1 MTAMTANDTSIDAR
15 DWSLL
20 GLLSVLWG
28 GSFFFNGV
36 VLKELPPLTVVFL
49 RVALAAIML
58 LPLLRLYRVR
68 FPNGLSGWAPFI
80 AIGLLN
86 NVLPFSLIVVGQT
99 YIPSGLASIL
109 NATTP
114 LFTVVVMAVAGEEKL
129 HARRIAGVVAG
140 LIGVI
145 ILQGGGF
152 GLESGQGLGILLCL
166 AAAFSYGL
174 SALLAR
180 RLLSNSPPLGTA
192 TFQMLASAAM
202 MTVVA
207 GLVERPWQ
215 LPMPGATTWLAV
227 IGLAALSTA
236 LAYIVFF
243 QILRRSGATNVM
255 LVTLLIPVTAILLGV
270 LVLGEQISPREIAG
284 ALVIGSA
291 LLVIDGR
298 VLKIPSA
305 RRVTRGRDFQAA
317 YQPENLPLSR
327 SPPCQ
332 AAVTV
337 PSSATSTTASRP
349 LERRSVS
356 IACCGVCAIGPATLK
371 EVFTDI
377 STPMRRPS
385 AFR

>member
-1 MTAMTANDTSIDAR
+1 MNPVENRIDAR

-36 VLKELPPLTVVFL
+36 VLRELPPLTVVFL
-49 RVALAAIML
+49 RVALAALIL
-58 LPLLRLYRVR
+58 LPLLRVYGIRLPRTVAD
-68 FPNGLSGWAPFI
+68 WTPFF

-86 NVLPFSLIVVGQT
+86 NVLPFSLIVMGQT
-99 YIPSGLASIL
+99 WIPSGLASIL

-129 HARRIAGVVAG
+129 HARRIAGVIVG

-145 ILQGGGF
+145 ILHGEGLDSKGF
-152 GLESGQGLGILLCL
+152 GFETGQGVGVLLCL
-166 AAAFSYGL
+166 AGAFSYGL
-174 SALLAR
+174 AALVAR
-180 RLLSNSPPLGTA
+180 RLLSNSPPLATA

-207 GLVERPWQ
+207 GVVDRPWQ
-215 LPMPGATTWLAV
+215 LPMPDMTTWLAV

-255 LVTLLIPVTAILLGV
+255 LVTLLIPVTALLLGN
-270 LVLGEQISPREIAG
+270 LVLGEKTSPREIAG

-291 LLVIDGR
+291 LLLIDGR
-298 VLKIPSA
+298 VLKFL
-305 RRVTRGRDFQAA
+305 RR
-317 YQPENLPLSR
+317 
-327 SPPCQ
+327 
-332 AAVTV
+332 
-337 PSSATSTTASRP
+337 
-349 LERRSVS
+349 
-356 IACCGVCAIGPATLK
+356 
-371 EVFTDI
+371 
-377 STPMRRPS
+377 
-385 AFR
+385 

>member
-1 MTAMTANDTSIDAR
+1 MTANDASIDAR

-20 GLLSVLWG
+20 GLLSILWG

-36 VLKELPPLTVVFL
+36 VLRELPPFTVVFL
-49 RVALAAIML
+49 RVTIAALIL
-58 LPLLRLYRVR
+58 LPLLRLYRIP
-68 FPNGLSGWAPFI
+68 FPAGLSGWKPFI

-99 YIPSGLASIL
+99 YIPGGLASIL

-114 LFTVVVMAVAGEEKL
+114 LFTVIVMACAGEEKL
-129 HARRIAGVVAG
+129 STRRIAGVVAG

-145 ILQGGGF
+145 ILQGGRVDLAGR
-152 GLESGQGLGILLCL
+152 QGLGILLCL

-207 GLVERPWQ
+207 GLVEHPWQ
-215 LPMPGATTWLAV
+215 LPVPEVATWFAV

-255 LVTLLIPVTAILLGV
+255 LVTLLIPVTAILLGY
-270 LVLGEQISPREIAG
+270 LVLGEKISPREIAG
-284 ALVIGSA
+284 AVVIGSA

-298 VLKIPSA
+298 VLNFLQRHVMRDGPSNP
-305 RRVTRGRDFQAA
+305 RT
-317 YQPENLPLSR
+317 SR
-327 SPPCQ
+327 
-332 AAVTV
+332 
-337 PSSATSTTASRP
+337 
-349 LERRSVS
+349 
-356 IACCGVCAIGPATLK
+356 
-371 EVFTDI
+371 
-377 STPMRRPS
+377 
-385 AFR
+385 

>member
-1 MTAMTANDTSIDAR
+1 MTPTDDRIDAR

-20 GLLSVLWG
+20 AVLSILWG

-36 VLKELPPLTVVFL
+36 VLREVPPLTVVML
-49 RVALAAIML
+49 RVALASIIL
-58 LPLLRLYRVR
+58 
-68 FPNGLSGWAPFI
+68 
-80 AIGLLN
+80 
-86 NVLPFSLIVVGQT
+86 LPFSLIVVGQT

-129 HARRIAGVVAG
+129 HARRIAGVVVG

-145 ILQGGGF
+145 ILHGDGF
-152 GLESGQGLGILLCL
+152 GLERGQGLGISLCL

-192 TFQMLASAAM
+192 TFQMLASAGM
-202 MTVVA
+202 MTIVA
-207 GLVERPWQ
+207 GVVERPWL

-270 LVLGEQISPREIAG
+270 LVLGETISLREIAG

-291 LLVIDGR
+291 LLLIDGR
-298 VLKIPSA
+298 MLKI
-305 RRVTRGRDFQAA
+305 FQ
-317 YQPENLPLSR
+317 R
-327 SPPCQ
+327 
-332 AAVTV
+332 
-337 PSSATSTTASRP
+337 
-349 LERRSVS
+349 
-356 IACCGVCAIGPATLK
+356 
-371 EVFTDI
+371 
-377 STPMRRPS
+377 
-385 AFR
+385 